1 MPTTATR
8 LDRERAFHDR
18 AFSEQTRAE
27 VRRFYSVTGALRAWY
42 EAELTRRAPG
52 AEALEYGCG
61 PGSAAYLLADRG
73 AVVTGIDLS
82 PVAIDLARRE
92 GERRWLENRLDFQVM
107 DAEHLDFA
115 DDSFDVVCGSGII
128 HHLDLERAY
137 SEIARVLH
145 PRGAAVFIEPM
156 GHNPLINAY
165 RNRTP
170 QLRTVDE
177 HPLRMADLKLAK
189 RWFGSV
195 ETRFFTLTSLAAVP
209 LRERSIFGGLVRALD
224 RVDAGLFRVL
234 PPLRRQAWMVGMVL
248 SDPLPGGDA

>member
-42 EAELTRRAPG
+42 EAELARRAPG
-52 AEALEYGCG
+52 ADVLEYGCG

-82 PVAIDLARRE
+82 PVAIDLARQE
-92 GERRWLENRLDFQVM
+92 GERRWLENRLDFRVM
-107 DAEHLDFA
+107 DAEHLEFG
-115 DDSFDVVCGSGII
+115 DDSFDLVCGSGII
-128 HHLDLERAY
+128 HHLDPDRAY
-137 SEIARVLH
+137 AEISRVLH

-170 QLRTVDE
+170 QLRTVDG
-177 HPLRMADLKLAK
+177 HPLRMADLKRAA

-209 LRERSIFGGLVRALD
+209 LRGWSGFGGVVRALD
-224 RVDAGLFRVL
+224 RVDAALFKVL

-248 SDPLPGGDA
+248 SDPLGGAA